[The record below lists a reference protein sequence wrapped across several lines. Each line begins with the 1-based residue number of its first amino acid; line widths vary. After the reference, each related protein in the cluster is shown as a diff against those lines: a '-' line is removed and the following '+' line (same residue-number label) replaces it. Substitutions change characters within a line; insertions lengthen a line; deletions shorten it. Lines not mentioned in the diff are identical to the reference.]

1 MAVSVDKTYLVT
13 HFPEFSDVDE
23 ARITA
28 LNDTAKLYMNED
40 CFGDAAQ
47 YALALMIAHI
57 LKLGEQAG
65 SGPVTSEKVGDL
77 SRGYAKPSIS
87 NWALTSYGQE
97 FEMLAKMKCRGKMF
111 VPSHETP
118 PVNY

>member
-1 MAVSVDKTYLVT
+1 MAVSVDKAYLVI
-13 HFPEFSDVDE
+13 HFPEFSDVDD

-57 LKLGEQAG
+57 LKLSEQAG

-77 SRGYAKPSIS
+77 ARSYGKLNIS
-87 NWALTSYGQE
+87 NWALTSYGAE
-97 FEMLAKMKCRGKMF
+97 FEILAKMKCRGKMF
-111 VPSHETP
+111 VPSYDSP
-118 PVNY
+118 PVHY